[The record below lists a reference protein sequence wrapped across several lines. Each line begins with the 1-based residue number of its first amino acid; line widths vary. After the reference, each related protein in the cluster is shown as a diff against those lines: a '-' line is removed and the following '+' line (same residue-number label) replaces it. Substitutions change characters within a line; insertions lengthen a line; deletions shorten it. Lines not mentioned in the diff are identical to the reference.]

1 MTSRDGA
8 VNTIDSNNTNVS
20 QSNSLH
26 IITTMFKVIDF
37 DKVIQI
43 L

>member
-26 IITTMFKVIDF
+26 IITTMFKSLTLI
-37 DKVIQI
+37 K
-43 L
+43 